1 MNLFLNGFFIQVYLL
16 TVFQYL
22 RINEAFPRLPEMVYL
37 QELIEYQFVNVFASI
52 GNYTI
57 KKTHFALKNQLQ
69 VFHVT
74 DMTAPQHKFH
84 IGSFFAEGTY
94 QVIIPPSASYD
105 SYEKMLLPFDKTTW
119 FFLTMVFGAAFAII
133 FVINLMPRWVQD
145 IVYGHMV
152 KLPAFN
158 VLGTFFGIGQTRLPE
173 NHFARIILMFFIIF
187 CLIIRCAYQGMFESF
202 QNHH

>member
-1 MNLFLNGFFIQVYLL
+1 
-16 TVFQYL
+16 
-22 RINEAFPRLPEMVYL
+22 MVAL
-37 QELIEYQFVNVFASI
+37 QELIEYQLVNVFASI

-57 KKTHFALKNQLQ
+57 KKTHFTLKNQLH

-74 DMTAPQHKFH
+74 DLISPQDKFH
-84 IGSFFAEGTY
+84 IGSFFAEGTHL
-94 QVIIPPSASYD
+94 ITIPSSASYD

-119 FFLTMVFGAAFAII
+119 FYLSIVFGTAFALI
-133 FVINLMPRWVQD
+133 FVINMMPRWVQD

-187 CLIIRCAYQGMFESF
+187 CLIIRIAFLGRF
-202 QNHH
+202 